1 MQLVAFVQHRSLA
14 GHPNT
19 PVDGN
24 WGIFDM
30 HGNVFEWCFDASAGP
45 GARQPFRGGSWFNCP
60 VCAKCDSRSMSEP
73 TTREPT
79 LGFRVVRTPD

>member
-1 MQLVAFVQHRSLA
+1 VA
-14 GHPNT
+14 GKKPNT
-19 PVDGN
+19 

-60 VCAKCDSRSMSEP
+60 VCAKCDSRSMGDP
-73 TTREPT
+73 TTREAT

>member
-1 MQLVAFVQHRSLA
+1 
-14 GHPNT
+14 
-19 PVDGN
+19 
-24 WGIFDM
+24 
-30 HGNVFEWCFDASAGP
+30 VFEWCFDATAAP

-60 VCAKCDSRSMSEP
+60 VCAKCDSRSMGEP